1 MELSEFKATL
11 AVNILCASARKDFDS
26 LKQEG
31 SAKDAVALV
40 SEVLKHCGVDGKDSA
55 EKLREDLKNA
65 EAFNAVLSWKVGTFK
80 AFYEEILAFAEGRAQ
95 WTTGS
100 KEFWQYMRKIR
111 DAIEMT
117 EFNLNDLDGTLRA
130 FPRPQE

>member
-40 SEVLKHCGVDGKDSA
+40 SEVLKHCGVDGKESA

-65 EAFNAVLSWKVGTFK
+65 EAFNAVLSWKMGVFSS
-80 AFYEEILAFAEGRAQ
+80 FYEEIKAYAEGKANY
-95 WTTGS
+95 TMDS
-100 KEFWQYMRKIR
+100 PEFWKYMRKIR
-111 DAIEMT
+111 DSISAT
-117 EFNLNDLDGTLRA
+117 EFTESNTHPPFSYIG
-130 FPRPQE
+130 RPQE